1 MVITFPLIIESPP
14 SPTAVTV
21 IRAGRGTEPL
31 LVCATL
37 SLTFNLTPTLGR
49 EDRRCRTSY
58 TSSQLHTLI
67 KAFMK
72 NPYPGVDSREQL
84 AQEIGVPESRVQ
96 VSDKEFVPSA
106 GDAMSGRG
114 AVLASSCLWPPGTPP
129 PQGLSGEGH
138 FVWQV
143 PPQEPGDPLSR
154 PFQLLPICQDQ
165 CCTSCDPSSAWH
177 VTLSKNL
184 LNE

>member
-1 MVITFPLIIESPP
+1 MVITFPLTIESPP

-114 AVLASSCLWPPGTPP
+114 AVLASSCLWLPGTPHP
-129 PQGLSGEGH
+129 RAFQGKVTSSGRSHPRSPETHSLGP
-138 FVWQV
+138 FSSYPSARISVVLPVIPAV
-143 PPQEPGDPLSR
+143 PG
-154 PFQLLPICQDQ
+154 
-165 CCTSCDPSSAWH
+165 T
-177 VTLSKNL
+177 
-184 LNE
+184 